1 MRRSGVLVVVVGLS
15 LTLGGCGGVGLF
27 GGGERPRVVAGRD
40 AAEPPAA
47 PAEDSFTPFDRDKDG
62 IIPKAEMEEAI
73 ALLYKGDDRNGDGFL
88 DAAEVRAVN
97 DRLMGQQGSTPVI
110 DWNADGKVLLA
121 EYASQWRTLF
131 ERSDADADGIVDARE
146 RTGRVRPRKP
156 RELPQPEMGRYRG
169 PAGFVPAP

>member
-1 MRRSGVLVVVVGLS
+1 MHRLAVAGLVLGLS
-15 LTLGGCGGVGLF
+15 LTLGGCGGVSLF
-27 GGGERPRVVAGRD
+27 GGGERPRSALAASGAEAG
-40 AAEPPAA
+40 P
-47 PAEDSFTPFDRDKDG
+47 PAEDAFTPFDRDKDG
-62 IIPKAEMEEAI
+62 VIPKAEMEEAI

-88 DAAEVRAVN
+88 DGAEVRVVN
-97 DRLMGQQGSTPVI
+97 DRLMGEQGSTPVI